1 MTWDSLVEEFNT
13 NKFLCWSRNELL
25 NLNRFLFENK
35 IDFTNIEKGK
45 QFYNQLSEMSD
56 KIINI
61 ARKDMLNLSDL
72 KFLRKQG
79 KTK

>member
-1 MTWDSLVEEFNT
+1 MTELTKSNLWISD
-13 NKFLCWSRNELL
+13 KIRNELL

-79 KTK
+79 NTK